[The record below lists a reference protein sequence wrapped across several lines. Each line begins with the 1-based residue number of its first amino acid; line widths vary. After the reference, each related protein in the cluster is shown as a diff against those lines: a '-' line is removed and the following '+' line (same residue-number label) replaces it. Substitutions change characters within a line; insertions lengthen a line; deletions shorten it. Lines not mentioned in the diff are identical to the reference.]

1 MRIVFVLDQW
11 PELSETFVVN
21 ELQALRR
28 LGHDVRVQAARVAPH
43 PNPEAPPDVDVALLA
58 DPGPRGLRD
67 LLWLARRRPGALL
80 ADLRDRRRW
89 SREEWVRPLRA
100 LATPARRMIE
110 GADEHLH
117 AHFAAG
123 AALDALRLA
132 RLTGLPYSVTAHAY
146 DIFAQ
151 PRNLREKLERARLV
165 FTGCRYNVVRL
176 RELVPAADI
185 HEIVM
190 GVDAAAFSR
199 TRPLPGGRTVLAVGR
214 LVEKKGFD
222 VLVDAAARLARTPA
236 SSSWATGPLRADLE
250 RQIER
255 TGAPVELLGGRPP
268 AAVLEAMQDADV
280 LVMPCVVARDGDRDS
295 MPVVVKEAMAAELLV
310 VASDEVGLPECV
322 MAPWG
327 RLAPPGDAAALAEAL
342 ADGARALRQRARGGG
357 RGGARVGARARR
369 RRRRD
374 RGDGRAHR
382 ALRGAASTRRRGL
395 SATVRQPAASA
406 QRCSRV
412 FCGGKKPRPTTSRS

>member
-21 ELQALRR
+21 ELQALRH

-43 PNPEAPPDVDVALLA
+43 PNPEAPADVEVALLA
-58 DPGPRGLRD
+58 GAGAQGLRD
-67 LLWLARRRPGALL
+67 LLWLARRRPAAVL

-89 SREEWVRPLRA
+89 RREEWVRPLRA
-100 LATPARRMIE
+100 LAGSARRMIE
-110 GADEHLH
+110 GGDEHLH

-146 DIFAQ
+146 DIFAR
-151 PRNLREKLERARLV
+151 PRNLREKLERAQLV

-176 RELVPAADI
+176 RELVPAAEV

-222 VLVDAAARLARTPA
+222 VLVDAAAALGDVRVLIVGD
-236 SSSWATGPLRADLE
+236 GPLRAALE
-250 RQIER
+250 RRIEA
-255 TGAPVELLGGRPP
+255 TGAPVRLLGGRPP

-280 LVMPCVVARDGDRDS
+280 LAMPCVVARDGDRDS

-327 RLAPPGDAAALAEAL
+327 RLAPPGDAPALAAALEAALALPAGERA
-342 ADGARALRQRARGGG
+342 AAGAAARAWVREHAD
-357 RGGARVGARARR
+357 VGAETAAMATLIQRSAARR
-369 RRRRD
+369 
-374 RGDGRAHR
+374 GPA
-382 ALRGAASTRRRGL
+382 GAG
-395 SATVRQPAASA
+395 
-406 QRCSRV
+406 
-412 FCGGKKPRPTTSRS
+412 

>member
-28 LGHDVRVQAARVAPH
+28 LGHDVRVQAARAAPN
-43 PNPEAPPDVDVALLA
+43 PNPEAPGDVDVALLGGEGA
-58 DPGPRGLRD
+58 SGLRD
-67 LLWLARRRPGALL
+67 LLWLARRRPAAVL

-89 SREEWVRPLRA
+89 GREEWVRPLRA
-100 LATPARRMIE
+100 LAGPARRMLA
-110 GADEHLH
+110 GGDEHLH

-146 DIFAQ
+146 DIFSQ
-151 PRNLREKLERARLV
+151 PRNLREKLEDAVLV
-165 FTGCRYNVVRL
+165 FTGCDYNVVRL

-190 GVDAAAFSR
+190 GVDAATFHR

-222 VLVDAAARLARTPA
+222 VLVDAAAALDGDARVLIVGD
-236 SSSWATGPLRADLE
+236 GPLRAALE
-250 RQIER
+250 RQIEK
-255 TGAPVELLGGRPP
+255 TGAPVRLLGGRPP
-268 AAVLEAMQDADV
+268 AAVLEALQEADV
-280 LVMPCVVARDGDRDS
+280 LTMPCVVARDGDRDS

-327 RLAPPGDAAALAEAL
+327 WLAPPGDAAALAAALRTAL
-342 ADGARALRQRARGGG
+342 AVPASERAAAGAAARAWVREHADVDAETAAMAALIEAS
-357 RGGARVGARARR
+357 AARR
-369 RRRRD
+369 
-374 RGDGRAHR
+374 GRA
-382 ALRGAASTRRRGL
+382 GAG
-395 SATVRQPAASA
+395 
-406 QRCSRV
+406 
-412 FCGGKKPRPTTSRS
+412 

>member
-28 LGHDVRVQAARVAPH
+28 LGHDVRVQAARAAPH
-43 PNPEAPPDVDVALLA
+43 PNPEAPADVEVALLGGA
-58 DPGPRGLRD
+58 GAQGLRD
-67 LLWLARRRPGALL
+67 LLWLARRRPAAVL

-89 SREEWVRPLRA
+89 REEEWVRPLRA
-100 LATPARRMIE
+100 LAGPARRMIE
-110 GADEHLH
+110 GGDEHLH

-151 PRNLREKLERARLV
+151 PRNLREKLERAVLV

-199 TRPLPGGRTVLAVGR
+199 SRPLAGGRTVLAVGR

-222 VLVDAAARLARTPA
+222 VLVDAAAALHDVRVLIVGD
-236 SSSWATGPLRADLE
+236 GPLRAALE
-250 RQIER
+250 AQIET
-255 TGAPVELLGGRPP
+255 TGAPVQLLGGRPP
-268 AAVLEAMQDADV
+268 AAVLDAMQDADV
-280 LVMPCVVARDGDRDS
+280 LTMPCVVARDGDRDS

-327 RLAPPGDAAALAEAL
+327 RLAPPGDAPALAAALETAL
-342 ADGARALRQRARGGG
+342 ALPADERAAAGAAARAWVREHAD
-357 RGGARVGARARR
+357 VGAETAAMAALIEQSAARR
-369 RRRRD
+369 
-374 RGDGRAHR
+374 GPA
-382 ALRGAASTRRRGL
+382 GAG
-395 SATVRQPAASA
+395 
-406 QRCSRV
+406 
-412 FCGGKKPRPTTSRS
+412 